1 MSDINDE
8 YFLLIKNHEELNK
21 GDEFIFLSPTMETLR
36 NKEALYDDTWDGRP
50 VEFRLDAVDMDKPHR
65 HKEKLDDDFILS
77 PTMGLIIADRHRE
90 FFMTEGR
97 QTDFNFHQAI
107 ITFPEEAQKNKLFEG
122 FWLIPKPYRDI
133 AWMDLERSLIR
144 YDRKNPKEIDTFRSY
159 ALSQHLK
166 DIDLK
171 ERLMFVVE
179 TPPGSIFFPIVHKRI
194 ADYIMSFN
202 PKQVRCATLAEI
214 AEDPSLKYQ

>member
-8 YFLLIKNHEELNK
+8 YFLLIDNYENSET
-21 GDEFIFLSPTMETLR
+21 DEHICLVPSMEALL

-50 VEFRLDAVDMDKPHR
+50 VEFMLCAADTDKPHR
-65 HKEKLDDDFILS
+65 HKEKLDDDFMLET
-77 PTMGLIIADRHRE
+77 TMGLIIADRHRE

-133 AWMDLERSLIR
+133 AWMDLERSEIW
-144 YDRKNPKEIDTFRSY
+144 YEKKDPKKIEEFDTCFVN
-159 ALSQHLK
+159 QHLK
-166 DIDLK
+166 DIDLE

-179 TPPGSIFFPIVHKRI
+179 TPPGVLFFPIVHKRI

>member
-8 YFLLIKNHEELNK
+8 YFLLIGNYENSET
-21 GDEFIFLSPTMETLR
+21 DDYIYLSPTTTTMR

-50 VEFRLDAVDMDKPHR
+50 VEFKLDAVDMDKPHR
-65 HKEKLDDDFILS
+65 HKEKLDDDFILDV
-77 PTMGLIIADRHRE
+77 TMGLIIADRHRE
-90 FFMTEGR
+90 FFMTAGN

-107 ITFPEEAQKNKLFEG
+107 ITFPEKEQEHKIFEG

-133 AWMDLERSLIR
+133 TWMDLDKSLIR
-144 YDRKNPKEIDTFRSY
+144 YDRKNPKKVKTFRSY

-166 DIDLK
+166 DIELK

-179 TPPGSIFFPIVHKRI
+179 TPPGSLFFPIVHKRI
-194 ADYIMSFN
+194 ADYIMSFK
-202 PKQVRCATLAEI
+202 PKQVRCASLSEI

>member
-8 YFLLIKNHEELNK
+8 YFLLIGNYENSET
-21 GDEFIFLSPTMETLR
+21 DDYIYLSPTTTTTML

-50 VEFRLDAVDMDKPHR
+50 VEFRLDATGWDKPHR

-107 ITFPEEAQKNKLFEG
+107 ITFPEEAQKDKLFEG

-133 AWMDLERSLIR
+133 AWMDLERCALR
-144 YDRKNPKEIDTFRSY
+144 YKRDDPKVIKAFDSFFV
-159 ALSQHLK
+159 SQALK

-179 TPPGSIFFPIVHKRI
+179 TPPGSLFFPIVHKRI
-194 ADYIMSFN
+194 ADYIMSFK
-202 PKQVRCATLAEI
+202 PKQVRCASLAEI
-214 AEDPSLKYQ
+214 AKDPSLVYQ

>member
-1 MSDINDE
+1 MSDINDD
-8 YFLLIKNHEELNK
+8 YFLLIKNHEEMNEGEDYVCLVP
-21 GDEFIFLSPTMETLR
+21 SMEALR
-36 NKEALYDDTWDGRP
+36 NKEALYDGTWDGRP
-50 VEFRLDAVDMDKPHR
+50 VEFMLCAADMDKAHR

-90 FFMTEGR
+90 FFMTEGN
-97 QTDFNFHQAI
+97 QDDFNFHQAI
-107 ITFPEEAQKNKLFEG
+107 ITFPEKEQEHKMFEG

-133 AWMDLERSLIR
+133 SWMDLDKSEIW
-144 YDRKNPKEIDTFRSY
+144 YDEKNSKMIEEFDTCFVSH
-159 ALSQHLK
+159 HLK
-166 DIDLK
+166 DIELK

-179 TPPGSIFFPIVHKRI
+179 TPPGVLFFPIVHKRI

-202 PKQVRCATLAEI
+202 PKQVRCASLSEI